1 MLLKKLAPRELSRP
15 GSGGWYTDPLAG
27 ALGGGTM
34 KVNVGGDDAA
44 SAPAGNSDAAA
55 KLWESNGRLAISNV
69 LELEAKVNEV

>member
-1 MLLKKLAPRELSRP
+1 
-15 GSGGWYTDPLAG
+15 
-27 ALGGGTM
+27 M